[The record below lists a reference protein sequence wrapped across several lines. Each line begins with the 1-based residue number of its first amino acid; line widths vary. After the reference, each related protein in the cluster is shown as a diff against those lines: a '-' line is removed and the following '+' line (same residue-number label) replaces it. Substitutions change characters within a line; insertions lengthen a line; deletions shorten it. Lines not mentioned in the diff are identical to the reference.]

1 VQPWP
6 KPNWRSFTGIQRK
19 RNANSGARGAD
30 RELALVYRD
39 TAEKE
44 RQLRGRLAVAGLAA
58 LLLAG
63 CVKQDAP
70 GVAIQKLA
78 ADIVFG
84 VKPAPETPP
93 PNLVPGQ
100 VGPGDATTYVPD
112 GSTGFDQDAAFG
124 DGGNFSGPAARPGP
138 RLPRVTPLNPN
149 KSTCPPAALT
159 AFPAKEAGQTVEGVP
174 AEGQYRWKRSG
185 HQTVATLPNVK
196 IPVSGFEQRLVR
208 NIVKVSEAEYTFE
221 TVQPELGTHVTT
233 ISTFKVKIGAV
244 SKTVTPP
251 VEPPDLTRPTSP
263 VPLPITPPG
272 SQPTL
277 PKPPLPSNVSAGDP
291 ERGISLVKL
300 QRVDAAGNSSEL
312 TFSPGVLY
320 LPLDIVPGEE
330 FNAVGIDPRTGS
342 VLQHQ
347 AKVIKRDRVDACGD
361 VVDGWVVES
370 TQSFTGPGQ
379 TAPPRTYKYIVA
391 PQLGGIII
399 SEEIHTASPQG
410 TTDVVLSL
418 GQLKPAALPAA
429 PPQQGTQK

>member
-1 VQPWP
+1 MQPS
-6 KPNWRSFTGIQRK
+6 RSTRSLLI
-19 RNANSGARGAD
+19 
-30 RELALVYRD
+30 AL
-39 TAEKE
+39 
-44 RQLRGRLAVAGLAA
+44 LAA
-58 LLLAG
+58 LLLSG
-63 CVKQDAP
+63 CVERDKP

-93 PNLVPGQ
+93 PNLSPGQ
-100 VGPGDATTYVPD
+100 AGPGDATTYVPD
-112 GSTGFDQDAAFG
+112 GSSAFDPGSAFG
-124 DGGNFSGPAARPGP
+124 GGNFSGPAGGSRP
-138 RLPRVTPLNPN
+138 RLPRVTPLAPP

-174 AEGQYRWKRSG
+174 TEGQYRWKRSG
-185 HQTVATLPNVK
+185 HQTSATLPNIK

-208 NIVKVSEAEYTFE
+208 NVVKVSETEYTFE
-221 TVQPELGTHVTT
+221 TVQPELGTNVTT

-244 SKTVTPP
+244 SKSVQPP

-272 SQPTL
+272 NQPTL
-277 PKPPLPSNVSAGDP
+277 PKPPLPSNVSVGDP

-312 TFSPGVLY
+312 AFSPGVLY

-347 AKVIKRDRVDACGD
+347 AKVLKRDRVDACGE

-370 TQSFTGPGQ
+370 TQTFTGPGQ
-379 TAPPRTYKYIVA
+379 AAPPRTYKYVIA
-391 PQLGGIII
+391 PQFGGIII
-399 SEEIHTASPQG
+399 SEEIHTAGPQG

-418 GQLKPAALPAA
+418 GQVKPAPLPAA

>member
-1 VQPWP
+1 MRPS
-6 KPNWRSFTGIQRK
+6 RSP
-19 RNANSGARGAD
+19 RGGHPP
-30 RELALVYRD
+30 
-39 TAEKE
+39 TP
-44 RQLRGRLAVAGLAA
+44 GSTRLLVAGLAA
-58 LLLAG
+58 LLLSG

-70 GVAIQKLA
+70 GVGIQKLA

-93 PNLVPGQ
+93 PNLAPGQ

-112 GSTGFDQDAAFG
+112 APTWSDPSTPDAS
-124 DGGNFSGPAARPGP
+124 DFSGPARPKRGVP
-138 RLPRVTPLNPN
+138 RLTPLAPS

-185 HQTVATLPNVK
+185 TQTVANLPNVK
-196 IPVSGFEQRLVR
+196 LPVGGFEQRLVR
-208 NIVKVSEAEYTFE
+208 NIVKVSETEYTFE
-221 TVQPELGTHVTT
+221 TVQPDLGTNITT

-244 SKTVTPP
+244 SKSVTPP

-277 PKPPLPSNVSAGDP
+277 PKPPLPSNVSVGDP

-300 QRVDAAGNSSEL
+300 QRVDPAGNASEL

-320 LPLDIVPGEE
+320 LPLDVVPGEE
-330 FNAVGIDPRTGS
+330 FNAVGIDPRTGA

-370 TQSFTGPGQ
+370 TQTFTGAGQ
-379 TAPPRTYKYIVA
+379 AAAPRTYRYIVA

-399 SEEIHTASPQG
+399 SEELHISGAQG

-418 GQLKPAALPAA
+418 GQLKPSALPAA

>member
-6 KPNWRSFTGIQRK
+6 KPNWRSITGIQRK
-19 RNANSGARGAD
+19 RNANSEGRIAS
-30 RELALVYRD
+30 RELAFVYRN

-44 RQLRGRLAVAGLAA
+44 RQLGRRLVAAGLAA
-58 LLLAG
+58 VFLAG
-63 CVKQDAP
+63 CVERDKP

-84 VKPAPETPP
+84 VKPADETPP
-93 PNLVPGQ
+93 PNLSPGQ
-100 VGPGDATTYVPD
+100 AGPGDATTYVPD
-112 GSTGFDQDAAFG
+112 SSSGAFDDAPAL
-124 DGGNFSGPAARPGP
+124 DGAFSGPRAKPRGTP
-138 RLPRVTPLNPN
+138 RLTPLAPN

-159 AFPAKEAGQTVEGVP
+159 AFPAKEAGQSVEGLP
-174 AEGQYRWKRSG
+174 TQGQYRWKRSG
-185 HQTVATLPNVK
+185 TQTVANLPNVK
-196 IPVSGFEQRLVR
+196 LPVSGFEQRLVR
-208 NIVKVSEAEYTFE
+208 NLVQVSETEYTFE
-221 TVQPELGTHVTT
+221 TVQPELSGNVTT

-244 SKTVTPP
+244 SKTVAPP
-251 VEPPDLTRPTSP
+251 VEPPDLTRPTTP

-272 SQPTL
+272 NQPAL
-277 PKPPLPSNVSAGDP
+277 PKPPLPGNVSVGDP

-347 AKVIKRDRVDACGD
+347 AKVIKRDRVDACGE

-370 TQSFTGPGQ
+370 TQTFTGPGQ
-379 TAPPRTYKYIVA
+379 AAPPRAYRYVVA
-391 PQLGGIII
+391 PQLGGVII
-399 SEEIHTASPQG
+399 SEEIHTAGPQG

-418 GQLKPAALPAA
+418 AQLKPAALPPA

>member
-1 VQPWP
+1 MQPS
-6 KPNWRSFTGIQRK
+6 RSPLGGHPRTPGHR
-19 RNANSGARGAD
+19 
-30 RELALVYRD
+30 
-39 TAEKE
+39 
-44 RQLRGRLAVAGLAA
+44 RLLLAGLAA

-84 VKPAPETPP
+84 VKPADETPP
-93 PNLVPGQ
+93 PNLSPGQ
-100 VGPGDATTYVPD
+100 AGPGDATTYVPD
-112 GSTGFDQDAAFG
+112 GSSGFDPGSAFG
-124 DGGNFSGPAARPGP
+124 GGNFSGPTSTPRP
-138 RLPRVTPLNPN
+138 RLPRVTPLAPP
-149 KSTCPPAALT
+149 KLTCPPAALT
-159 AFPAKEAGQTVEGVP
+159 AFPAKEAGQTVEGLPTV
-174 AEGQYRWKRSG
+174 GQYRWKRSG
-185 HQTVATLPNVK
+185 TQTVANLPNIK
-196 IPVSGFEQRLVR
+196 LPVSGFEQRLVR
-208 NIVKVSEAEYTFE
+208 NVVQVSETEYTFE
-221 TVQPELGTHVTT
+221 TVQPELAGNVTT

-244 SKTVTPP
+244 SKTVQPP

-272 SQPTL
+272 NQPTL
-277 PKPPLPSNVSAGDP
+277 PKPPLPSNVSVGDP

-320 LPLDIVPGEE
+320 LPVDIVPGEE

-347 AKVIKRDRVDACGD
+347 AKVTKRERVDACGE

-370 TQSFTGPGQ
+370 TQTFTGPGQ
-379 TAPPRTYKYIVA
+379 AAPPRTYKYLIA

-399 SEEIHTASPQG
+399 SEEIHTSSPQG

-418 GQLKPAALPAA
+418 GQLKPAPLPAA
-429 PPQQGTQK
+429 PPQQGTGK